1 MKTLSTSILFLIFLP
16 VLLTAQE
23 MNSVV
28 PMSEVVVTAS
38 KQSESKGNVTQKID
52 IISDSILSTIVFA
65 NNNLSE
71 AVGRTPG
78 TAARPLSRNDANWG
92 TYGGIGPKYSTY
104 MLQGL
109 PIDAFVDPMVLDLSS
124 IARIEVQRG
133 PASVLYP
140 NYLSQD
146 FAGNQSPLAGTV
158 NLILKDRF
166 ERPQTIASTTYGT
179 YNTINNL
186 FYHQNNT
193 ETVHYFAGASYE
205 RSDYT
210 DYGMPNS
217 WLNMKKVPEYSK
229 TKLFSGVSFD
239 LDENQHASVFVNKV
253 FHTGDAGR
261 IYRGFDN
268 DYTLVNAG
276 YSFTASE
283 KVTVQSHFGLRRYD
297 RIWQESNFGIIDTLV
312 SNNGVEQNIIPMD
325 VNVSIVHGERNLLV
339 IGADYQH
346 AAYSTWSDPLRGYR
360 QFGNRSN
367 STQSGLYAQE
377 EFRVDAL
384 TLRAGARYSFTKTM
398 IDLIDGNRPG
408 ERSRTWSVLLWS
420 GGVRYRVNSG
430 TSFFANAGN
439 SFIAPGLK
447 STGGTI
453 ALADKGVA
461 GRNGQLPNPGLEP
474 ESGLGLD
481 LGMEMTMIENVTFGI
496 RLFRTDVN
504 DAIIENVV
512 SVNPSQSQSINA
524 GNSHSTGAEV
534 EISHQLTPAAS
545 WFANFTYAKTSIDH
559 PSNADQD
566 GTDIPFA
573 PAMIA
578 NAGFDLSFD
587 LGLRITPFVNYSSD
601 FYDSNSRSG
610 RKAFT
615 QGTIVNLSVSQ
626 QIAKSEH
633 ASAVFMLNVTNL
645 TDNQY
650 EMPWQFRNTGRAITG
665 GLKVL
670 F

>member
-1 MKTLSTSILFLIFLP
+1 MTSVIPLG
-16 VLLTAQE
+16 
-23 MNSVV
+23 
-28 PMSEVVVTAS
+28 EVVVTAS
-38 KQSESKGNVTQKID
+38 KQIESKGNVTQKFD
-52 IISDSILSTIVFA
+52 IISDSILSSIVFA
-65 NNNLSE
+65 NNNISE

-109 PIDAFVDPMVLDLSS
+109 PIDAFVDPMVLDLSA

-158 NLILKDRF
+158 NLILKDRV
-166 ERPQTIASTTYGT
+166 ERPQTVASTTYGT
-179 YNTINNL
+179 YNTVNNM
-186 FYHQNNT
+186 FFHQNKS
-193 ETVHYFAGASYE
+193 EFVHYFAGASYE

-210 DYGMPNS
+210 DYGTANS
-217 WLNMKKVPEYSK
+217 WLNMKKDPEYTK
-229 TKLFSGVSFD
+229 TKLFGGASFD
-239 LDENQHASVFVNKV
+239 LDDNHQASLFVNKV

-276 YSFTASE
+276 YSFAPTE
-283 KVTVQSHFGLRRYD
+283 KITVQSHFGLRSYD
-297 RIWQESNFGIIDTLV
+297 RSWQESNFGVIDTLK
-312 SNNGVEQNIIPMD
+312 SDNGVEQNIIPMD

-346 AAYSTWSDPLRGYR
+346 ASYATWSDPLQGYR

-367 STQSGLYAQE
+367 STQAGVYAQE
-377 EFRVDAL
+377 EFRFDRF
-384 TLRAGARYSFTKTM
+384 TLRAGARYSFTESV
-398 IDLIDGNRPG
+398 IDLIDGNKPG
-408 ERSRTWSVLLWS
+408 ERTRNWSVVLWS
-420 GGVRYRVNSG
+420 GGLRYSLNDDIA
-430 TSFFANAGN
+430 FFANAGN

-461 GRNGQLPNPGLEP
+461 GRNGQLPNPTLEP
-474 ESGLGLD
+474 ESGIGLD
-481 LGMEMTMIENVTFGI
+481 LGTELKIDAMEIGL
-496 RLFRTDVN
+496 RLFSTNVS

-524 GNSHSTGAEV
+524 GKSHSTGAEF
-534 EISHQLTPAAS
+534 EITHRYSRSVS
-545 WFANFTYAKTSIDH
+545 WFANVTYAKTSIDH
-559 PSNADQD
+559 PSNADQN
-566 GTDIPFA
+566 GTEIPFA

-578 NAGFDLSFD
+578 NAGVDLSFD
-587 LGLRITPFVNYSSD
+587 FGLQLHPYVNYSSK
-601 FYDSNSRSG
+601 FYDSNSKSG
-610 RKAFT
+610 RLAFT
-615 QGTIVNLSVSQ
+615 QGAIVNLSASQ
-626 QIAKSEH
+626 EIARGERTT
-633 ASAVFMLNVTNL
+633 AILLVNFVNL

-665 GLKVL
+665 GLKLV

>member
-1 MKTLSTSILFLIFLP
+1 MNKHSFSFALSFFLSMFAS
-16 VLLTAQE
+16 AQE
-23 MNSVV
+23 MTSVV
-28 PMSEVVVTAS
+28 PMGEVVVTAS
-38 KQSESKGNVTQKID
+38 KQIESKGNVTQKFD
-52 IISDSILSTIVFA
+52 IISDSLLSTIVFA

-109 PIDAFVDPMVLDLSS
+109 PIDAFVDPMVLDLSA

-158 NLILKDRF
+158 NLILKDRV
-166 ERPQTIASTTYGT
+166 ERPQTVASTTYGT
-179 YNTINNL
+179 YNTINNM
-186 FYHQNNT
+186 FFHQNKN
-193 ETVHYFAGASYE
+193 ESVHYFAGASYE

-210 DYGMPNS
+210 DYGTANS
-217 WLNMKKVPEYSK
+217 WLNMKKDPEYTK
-229 TKLFSGVSFD
+229 MKLFGGASFE
-239 LDENQHASVFVNKV
+239 LDEVQQASIFVNKV
-253 FHTGDAGR
+253 FHAGDAGR

-276 YSFTASE
+276 YSFTPTE
-283 KVTVQSHFGLRRYD
+283 KITVQSHFGLRTYD
-297 RIWQESNFGIIDTLV
+297 RSWQESNYGVIDTLK
-312 SNNGVEQNIIPMD
+312 SDNGVEQNIIPMD
-325 VNVSIVHGERNLLV
+325 VNVSIVHDERNLLV

-346 AAYSTWSDPLRGYR
+346 ASYSTWSDLLKGYR

-367 STQSGLYAQE
+367 STQAGVYAQE
-377 EFRVDAL
+377 EFRFDRF
-384 TLRAGARYSFTKTM
+384 TLRAGARYSFTESV
-398 IDLIDGNRPG
+398 IDLIDGNKPG
-408 ERSRTWSVLLWS
+408 ERTRNWSVVLWS
-420 GGVRYRVNSG
+420 GGLRYSMNDDIA
-430 TSFFANAGN
+430 FFANAGN

-453 ALADKGVA
+453 ALADKGVV
-461 GRNGQLPNPGLEP
+461 GRNGQLPNPTLEP
-474 ESGLGLD
+474 ESGIGLD
-481 LGMEMTMIENVTFGI
+481 LGTELKIDAMEIGL
-496 RLFRTDVN
+496 RLFSTDVS

-524 GNSHSTGAEV
+524 GKSHSTGAEF
-534 EISHQLTPAAS
+534 EITHRFTRSVA
-545 WFANFTYAKTSIDH
+545 WFANVTYAKTSIDH
-559 PSNADQD
+559 PSNSDQN
-566 GTDIPFA
+566 GTEIPFA
-573 PAMIA
+573 PAMMA
-578 NAGFDLSFD
+578 NAGVDLSFD
-587 LGLRITPFVNYSSD
+587 FGLQFHPFVNYSSK
-601 FYDSNSRSG
+601 FYDSNSKSG
-610 RKAFT
+610 RMEFT
-615 QGTIVNLSVSQ
+615 QGAIVNLSASQ
-626 QIAKSEH
+626 EIARSERTT
-633 ASAVFMLNVTNL
+633 AILLVNIVNL

-665 GLKVL
+665 GLKLV